1 MKFEGRL
8 FPLVAVMFDVYR
20 RDYLPQQQEAGR
32 HRPLLLLL
40 TPLFLFRTSLVEMN
54 SQSLGMA
61 AAIKMDEF
69 LEKFGLV
76 WAELIPKPNFGQKGQ
91 PSPSWHWH
99 NSRLVLASKVCMLSF
114 SQHSR

>member
-20 RDYLPQQQEAGR
+20 RDYWPQQQEAGR

-40 TPLFLFRTSLVEMN
+40 LLLTPLFLFRTSFVEMN

-61 AAIKMDEF
+61 AATKMDEF
-69 LEKFGLV
+69 SEKFWAGL
-76 WAELIPKPNFGQKGQ
+76 G
-91 PSPSWHWH
+91 
-99 NSRLVLASKVCMLSF
+99 
-114 SQHSR
+114 

>member
-1 MKFEGRL
+1 MKFEERL

-20 RDYLPQQQEAGR
+20 RDYWPQQQEAGR

-91 PSPSWHWH
+91 PSPPWHWH
-99 NSRLVLASKVCMLSF
+99 NLRLVLASKVCMLSF